1 MSTNIPYSS
10 SNCKKLPSKSFKN
23 SFTIKVSCL
32 LVTFF
37 LFTFLESFWILRI
50 KFYYIRSPLRLNFH
64 IVDFFVIITHLWPW
78 SKSKFNLKS
87 DRVNLV
93 APASSIKRLLY
104 LLMSGRYSTNWDG
117 ERFTRVMPFY
127 FLPRRAITLQE
138 WINLAQDFLKECV
151 VLLWIVDGQRKSNL
165 DEKAYLLWVCICNIS
180 WIPLTW
186 ILIHASTC

>member
-104 LLMSGRYSTNWDG
+104 LPN
-117 ERFTRVMPFY
+117 V
-127 FLPRRAITLQE
+127 RAIQYKLGRGKVHPCYALLFPPAKGTYFAE
-138 WINLAQDFLKECV
+138 MDKSCTRFLERV
-151 VLLWIVDGQRKSNL
+151 RS
-165 DEKAYLLWVCICNIS
+165 
-180 WIPLTW
+180 T
-186 ILIHASTC
+186 ILNRWWAT